1 MEDGLQASKLLLL
14 GISQI
19 IIRFSCDPRLLTG
32 VLNLLG
38 FWIVGYQTIPLR
50 NLFINV
56 GHLINNLARADV
68 LKEKFKRLKQRMKTW
83 NKEKYGDTFT
93 KFKKIELELNK
104 LEEDTIHTQLSS
116 QEETKRKQLQ
126 EVL

>member
-19 IIRFSCDPRLLTG
+19 IIRFSYDPRLLTG

>member
-1 MEDGLQASKLLLL
+1 MELVHQCWTSHQQPGW
-14 GISQI
+14 G
-19 IIRFSCDPRLLTG
+19 
-32 VLNLLG
+32 
-38 FWIVGYQTIPLR
+38 GY
-50 NLFINV
+50 
-56 GHLINNLARADV
+56 V

-116 QEETKRKQLQ
+116 QEEQNGEATTLSELGKSELCSM
-126 EVL
+126 EL

>member
-1 MEDGLQASKLLLL
+1 LEDGLQASKLLLL

-19 IIRFSCDPRLLTG
+19 IIRFSYDPRLLTG